1 MAKEST
7 ERIKARRIRLPV
19 ILGVIA
25 GIIVVFFISTLNC
38 RSYFYGVDVCSFCG
52 IERTVDRESIFGLPY
67 YSKTTFKDTAVSRA
81 LKARQPQ
88 KCHHDWFML
97 HAGFGNGALL
107 GWSSHAD
114 DWTDFPSLKLLIR
127 DDAFAQD
134 LAKMPNPQQ
143 VWHTILKAGEHSP
156 KEMDSII
163 GYMEE
168 GGLGLLP
175 FPQWWK
181 RNEKLIK
188 QLSGKTARENKKQR

>member
-7 ERIKARRIRLPV
+7 ERTKARRIRLPV

-25 GIIVVFFISTLNC
+25 GIIVVFLFSTSLDC
-38 RSYFYGVDVCSFCG
+38 RSYFYGVNVCSFCG
-52 IERTVDRESIFGLPY
+52 IERTVDRESIFGFPY
-67 YSKTTFKDTAVSRA
+67 HLQITFKDTAVSRA
-81 LKARQPQ
+81 LKAHQLQ
-88 KCHHDWFML
+88 KCHHYWFMT
-97 HAGFGNGALL
+97 HEGFGHGPLL

-114 DWTDFPSLKLLIR
+114 AGARFLSVKLLIR
-127 DDAFAQD
+127 DDAFAKD
-134 LAKMPNPQQ
+134 LAKLPNPQQ

-156 KEMDSII
+156 EQMDSII
-163 GYMEE
+163 DYTAME
-168 GGLGLLP
+168 P

>member
-7 ERIKARRIRLPV
+7 ERTKARRIRLPV

-25 GIIVVFFISTLNC
+25 GIIVVFFIFTLNC

-88 KCHHDWFML
+88 KCRHEWFMT
-97 HAGFGNGALL
+97 HEGFGNGPLL
-107 GWSSHAD
+107 CGSSHAD
-114 DWTDFPSLKLLIR
+114 GGPRFSSVKLLIE
-127 DDAFAQD
+127 DDAFARD

-143 VWHTILKAGEHSP
+143 VWHTILNAGQHSP
-156 KEMDSII
+156 EQMDSII
-163 GYMEE
+163 DYMEE
-168 GGLGLLP
+168 GELGLLP

-181 RNEKLIK
+181 RNGKLIK
-188 QLSGKTARENKKQR
+188 QLSSKTARENKN

>member
-25 GIIVVFFISTLNC
+25 GIIVVFLFFACLDC
-38 RSYFYGVDVCSFCG
+38 RSYFYGVNVCSFCG
-52 IERTVDRESIFGLPY
+52 LERTVDQKSIFGLPY
-67 YSKTTFKDTAVSRA
+67 HLQITFKDTAVSRA
-81 LKARQPQ
+81 LKAHQLQ
-88 KCHHDWFML
+88 KCHHDWFMI
-97 HAGFGNGALL
+97 HEGSGAGSLL
-107 GWSSHAD
+107 DWRFHAD
-114 DWTDFPSLKLLIR
+114 GGPRFSSVKLLIR
-127 DDAFAQD
+127 DDAFAKD

-156 KEMDSII
+156 EQMDSII
-163 GYMEE
+163 DYMEE
-168 GGLGLLP
+168 GELGLLP

-188 QLSGKTARENKKQR
+188 QLSSKTAREHER